1 MPNRRTATTALLSVL
16 TLTACGRTAEPG
28 DDSSLTVISRAVES
42 IGSPPGDT
50 GLLIPV
56 RGVSPGGL
64 RDMFVEG
71 RSGKRLH
78 QAIDIM
84 APRGTP
90 VVAAASG
97 TLLKLHTSALGG
109 LMVYA
114 ADVSDRFIL
123 MYAHLDRY
131 AEGLVP
137 GAPIKRGQLLGY
149 VGFTGNASPTAPH
162 LHFAISRG
170 KPSVKWW
177 KGTPINPYPLLVR
190 GASLSSPFVAQAE
203 AAEAA
208 RIAAI
213 ESALLRVTAPEPAR
227 VRPSSPAPQTTS
239 LGRTRGRASS
249 ASARRQ
255 RRETRG

>member
-1 MPNRRTATTALLSVL
+1 MTHRQTSAAATLLLALAVA
-16 TLTACGRTAEPG
+16 ACDRTAEPG
-28 DDSSLTVISRAVES
+28 DESSLTVVSRTVES
-42 IGSPPGDT
+42 VVSEPPGDT

-56 RGVSPGGL
+56 RGVLPNRL

-90 VVAAASG
+90 VVAAAHG

-114 ADVSDRFIL
+114 ADASDRFIL

-170 KPSVKWW
+170 QPSVKWW

-190 GASLSSPFVAQAE
+190 GVSLSSPFVAQAE

-208 RIAAI
+208 RIASI
-213 ESALLRVTAPEPAR
+213 ESALLRVTAPPTPT
-227 VRPSSPAPQTTS
+227 VR
-239 LGRTRGRASS
+239 S
-249 ASARRQ
+249 ASTSPKTSATQRPPRSATRAQ
-255 RRETRG
+255 RRSS